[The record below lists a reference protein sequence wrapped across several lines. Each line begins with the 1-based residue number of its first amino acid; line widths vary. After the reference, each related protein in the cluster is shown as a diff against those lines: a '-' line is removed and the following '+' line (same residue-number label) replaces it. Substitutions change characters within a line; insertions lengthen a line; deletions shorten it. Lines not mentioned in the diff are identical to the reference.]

1 VNKAA
6 PKPRARKTALHAVR
20 MEKTLF
26 EAMFKAADRLGIT
39 QAELTR
45 RALLRECEQLGCHP
59 I

>member
-1 VNKAA
+1 MNKASL
-6 PKPRARKTALHAVR
+6 KLRTRKTALHAVR

-26 EAMFKAADRLGIT
+26 EAMLKAADHLGIT

-45 RALLRECEQLGCHP
+45 RALLRECERLGCHP